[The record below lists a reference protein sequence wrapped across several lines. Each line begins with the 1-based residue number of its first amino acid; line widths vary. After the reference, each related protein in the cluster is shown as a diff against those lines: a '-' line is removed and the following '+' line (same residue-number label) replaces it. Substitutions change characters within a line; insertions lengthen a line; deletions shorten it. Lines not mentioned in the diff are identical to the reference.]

1 MTVDHISISLST
13 PFDRIL
19 HMAWIGV
26 DLDGTLAEYHGWHGP
41 DDIGEPIPLMMSRV
55 MSWLEAGIEV
65 RIFTARASNPKMV
78 PAVRQWLKDNGLG
91 ELAITNE
98 KDYEMMSL
106 WDDRCIQIEHNTGK
120 RIDGKLDM

>member
-1 MTVDHISISLST
+1 MG
-13 PFDRIL
+13 
-19 HMAWIGV
+19 WIGV

-55 MSWLEAGIEV
+55 LSWIESGVEV

-91 ELAITNE
+91 ELTITNE
-98 KDYEMMSL
+98 KDYEMMTC
-106 WDDRCIQIEHNTGK
+106 WDDRSVQVEMNTGK
-120 RIDGKLDM
+120 RIDGKLDV